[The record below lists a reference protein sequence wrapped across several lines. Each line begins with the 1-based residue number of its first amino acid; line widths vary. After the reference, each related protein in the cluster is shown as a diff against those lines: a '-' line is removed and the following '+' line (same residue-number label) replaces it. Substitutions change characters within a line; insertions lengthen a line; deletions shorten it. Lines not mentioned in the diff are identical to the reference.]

1 MQGQVSNWNVQLEL
15 SPMEIS
21 ASALGIRDTYNL
33 MTSLVVPR
41 PIAWVSTRSGSGV
54 TNLAPFSYFNGVGS
68 DPPTVFLSIGNQR
81 DGTEKDT
88 LRNIRETGVY
98 CIHLVEDGWAEKM
111 NLTSGL
117 FRPDESEFEMAQI
130 DTVPC
135 ESINGVRILGA
146 RACMECKLIET
157 HIYGRR
163 SKNNVVIGEVS
174 HFFIDD
180 PIVDQATRSIDP
192 QKIEPL
198 ARLGGPNYATLGKR
212 FRLERPDVDALRLE
226 RNK

>member
-1 MQGQVSNWNVQLEL
+1 
-15 SPMEIS
+15 MEIS

-41 PIAWVSTRSGSGV
+41 PIAWVSTRSESMV

-68 DPPTVFLSIGNQR
+68 DPPMVFLSIGNQR

-98 CIHLVEDGWAEKM
+98 CIHLVEETWAEKM
-111 NLTSGL
+111 NLTSGT
-117 FRPDESEFEMAQI
+117 FRPDESEFDLAGL
-130 DTVPC
+130 DCVPC
-135 ESINGVRILGA
+135 QSINGVRILGA

-157 HIYGRR
+157 HTYGRR
-163 SKNNVVIGEVS
+163 SKNHVVIGEVC

-180 PIVDQATRSIDP
+180 KIVGPTNNSVDP
-192 QKIEPL
+192 HKIEPL

-212 FRLERPDVDALRLE
+212 FSLERPDVQSVRQE
-226 RNK
+226 GGRNRDG